1 MTDHSLT
8 TLGDALQR
16 AATADLAG
24 TRRRRRRRLAV
35 ALVAAAVI
43 LPGGA
48 IAASRLI
55 GTDEVARSLPAG
67 TLSLAGTEP
76 TCTVVGE
83 NVEYDCTLAHA
94 PRPEVSD
101 WKGTVEPTVDD
112 TKHVNGGCRSLQ
124 SDGRHWRCY
133 LGQEA
138 VRQKIIG
145 AGFLGEHAPSP
156 GVG

>member
-16 AATADLAG
+16 ATAADLAG
-24 TRRRRRRRLAV
+24 TRRHRRLVV

-48 IAASRLI
+48 IAASQLI
-55 GTDEVARSLPAG
+55 GTDEVARSIPAG
-67 TLSLAGTEP
+67 TLSLAGTQP
-76 TCTVVGE
+76 TCTVVRE
-83 NVEYDCTLAHA
+83 NVEFDCTLARA

-145 AGFLGEHAPSP
+145 PRFLGDYAPSP